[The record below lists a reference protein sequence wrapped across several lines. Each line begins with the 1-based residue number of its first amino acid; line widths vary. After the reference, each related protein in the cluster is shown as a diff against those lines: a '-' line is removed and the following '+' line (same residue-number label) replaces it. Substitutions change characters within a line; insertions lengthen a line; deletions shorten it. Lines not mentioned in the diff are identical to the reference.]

1 MTMTVD
7 AGYLKHFT
15 SHLYRFFEE
24 GHILK
29 FSKMRKYVGKIDWYE
44 IDSVDGTATVVLDHR
59 YDILP
64 TIIHEFL
71 HYKYPEWPE
80 KDISEMEKAIVSK
93 LSSRRVKNIIKKFAD
108 AL

>member
-1 MTMTVD
+1 MVVD

-15 SHLYRFFEE
+15 CHLYRFLEE

-29 FSKMRKYVGKIDWYE
+29 FAKMRKYVGKIDWYE
-44 IDSVDGTATVVLDHR
+44 EDDGAATIVLDHR

-64 TIIHEFL
+64 TIIHEFI
-71 HYKYPEWPE
+71 HHEYPDMLE
-80 KDISEMEKAIVSK
+80 KDVIILEKAIVSK
-93 LSSRRVKNIIKKFAD
+93 LSNIRVKNIIKKFAD

>member
-1 MTMTVD
+1 MITVD

-15 SHLYRFFEE
+15 SRLYRFLEE

-29 FSKMRKYVGKIDWYE
+29 FSKMRKFVGKIDWYVT
-44 IDSVDGTATVVLDHR
+44 DTKTSTATVVLDHR

-64 TIIHEFL
+64 TIIHEFI
-71 HYKYPEWPE
+71 HYKHPDMPE
-80 KDISEMEKAIVSK
+80 KEVIAMEDAIVSR
-93 LSSRRVKNIIKKFAD
+93 LSNRRIKNILKKFAE